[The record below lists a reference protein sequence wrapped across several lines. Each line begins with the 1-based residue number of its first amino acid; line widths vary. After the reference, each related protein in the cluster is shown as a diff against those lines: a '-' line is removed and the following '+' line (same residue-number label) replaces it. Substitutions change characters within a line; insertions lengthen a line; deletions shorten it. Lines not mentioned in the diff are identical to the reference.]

1 MNKICI
7 PRPHFDG
14 IYVLYGLAFILFGCI
29 ALVGYMI
36 SYNNPN
42 NPDAWWISLSLYG
55 YVVFMT
61 LLITG
66 WINKLPFKWCDK
78 KWEYYAD
85 FVKGIE
91 LVK

>member
-14 IYVLYGLAFILFGCI
+14 IYILYGLLFFILGCI

-36 SYNNPN
+36 SYN

-61 LLITG
+61 LLITDK
-66 WINKLPFKWCDK
+66 IPFKWCDK
-78 KWEYYAD
+78 K
-85 FVKGIE
+85 
-91 LVK
+91 